1 MLEWL
6 VYIDKKLML
15 FLNGLHAPF
24 MDPVMWWASER
35 LIWIP
40 LYIFILFLF
49 IRKFKG
55 EAFWPIV
62 FTILAVALSDYIS
75 SHFIKEIFH
84 RLRPS
89 YDSQIGP
96 SMHTLNGYM
105 GGLYGFVSSHASNSF
120 ALATICFLFLRD
132 RLFTIGIFA
141 WAILVSYSRIYLGVH
156 YPADV
161 LCGAI
166 FGSGLA
172 GIIYYCWLK
181 VSIFPHEN
189 SYK

>member
-1 MLEWL
+1 
-6 VYIDKKLML
+6 ML

-75 SHFIKEIFH
+75 SHFIKEIFR

>member
-6 VYIDKKLML
+6 VHIDKKLML
-15 FLNGLHAPF
+15 FLNGLHSPF
-24 MDPVMWWASER
+24 MDPFMWWASER

-40 LYIFILFLF
+40 LYILILFLY
-49 IRKFKG
+49 IRKLKG
-55 EAFWPIV
+55 SVLWPIV

-75 SHFIKEIFH
+75 SHFIKDIFQ
-84 RLRPS
+84 RLRPT
-89 YDSQIGP
+89 YDPQIGP

-120 ALATICFLFLRD
+120 ALATMCLLFLRN
-132 RLFTIGIFA
+132 RIFTIIIFA

-156 YPADV
+156 YPLDV

-166 FGSGLA
+166 FGFGLA
-172 GIIYYCWLK
+172 GMLYYCWLK
-181 VSIFPHEN
+181 VAIFHKEN